1 MRQVSICLL
10 FSFLFSTGKYG
21 DSFLKIGT
29 SARDIGLGQAI
40 VADMGNASGFNI
52 CPASIASINT
62 RTFYF
67 LIVDQYGLA
76 EYYSGGM
83 VLPLKNNQ
91 FASFNIS
98 TLIIDDIQLRP
109 DLGYIGSYEERRDV
123 IRGLFDQGYGSFND
137 LEVALTSTFVKMTKG
152 SMNMGLNNYSYQM
165 PIGINTRLIKKKLY
179 DKEAYGIGF
188 DLGGIFS
195 LELADIFNY
204 NWLGQFAIGIS
215 INNVYG
221 THLFWSND
229 LKDVIPM
236 QIISGFSYEQPIKRF
251 DSKVL
256 FLCQKNDIY
265 PNDAPFGIE
274 FAIMKKLF
282 VRIGNR
288 AGLNQGGLGFSTKIK
303 HFKKIR
309 VDYSF
314 GGHDLGD
321 AHRLG
326 FELKF

>member
-1 MRQVSICLL
+1 MRRASVILL

-52 CPASIASINT
+52 CPASIASINS

-83 VLPLKNNQ
+83 VMPLKNDQ
-91 FASFNIS
+91 FASLNIS
-98 TLIIDDIQLRP
+98 GLMIDDIQLRP
-109 DLGYIGSYEERRDV
+109 DLGYIGSYEQRRDV
-123 IRGLFDQGYGSFND
+123 IRGLFEQGYSSFND
-137 LEVALTSTFVKMTKG
+137 LEIALTSTFVKMTKG
-152 SMNMGLNNYSYQM
+152 TMNMGFNHYSYEM
-165 PIGINTRLIKKKLY
+165 PFGINTRLIKKKLY
-179 DKEAYGIGF
+179 DKEAFGIGF

-195 LELADIFNY
+195 LELAELFSY
-204 NWLGQFAIGIS
+204 NWLGKLAIGAS

-221 THLFWSND
+221 THIIWSND

-236 QIISGFSYEQPIKRF
+236 QIISGFSYEQPIQML

-256 FLCQKNDIY
+256 FLSQKNDLY
-265 PNDAPFGIE
+265 PNDSQFGIE

-288 AGLNQGGLGFSTKIK
+288 AGINQGGLGFSTKIMQIK
-303 HFKKIR
+303 DIR

-314 GGHDLGD
+314 GGHDLGN